1 VLFFFILLYLMNS
14 LQKFILGSIYCNN
27 LDSGQNS
34 RSIISYLKNKLD
46 VDQEF
51 YLDKINELEKT
62 GYLKIINGTFNP
74 QKPRNFVCHLSELG
88 RSSIKVVFV
97 GGVFDLLHP
106 GHIHTLKSAKS
117 YGDILVVIVATTSTA
132 LKLKK
137 DRNIYHDEK
146 QRQELVASLSF
157 VDLSCIGKEGTLY
170 DTVNFVKPDIIALGY
185 DQTHN
190 EKEIQKNC
198 LDLGL
203 KLNVI
208 RLSSPIP
215 KIKSTMIKK
224 SLGNTFY
231 DI

>member
-1 VLFFFILLYLMNS
+1 MNS

-27 LDSGQNS
+27 LNS
-34 RSIISYLKNKLD
+34 RHNLSSIISYLKNKMDLD
-46 VDQEF
+46 QDF
-51 YLDKINELEKT
+51 YLAKINELEKN
-62 GYLKIINGTFNP
+62 GYLKIITGAFNP
-74 QKPRNFVCHLSELG
+74 QKPNDVVCHLSEIG

-106 GHIHTLKSAKS
+106 GHILTLKSAKS

-137 DRNIYHDEK
+137 DRIIYHDEK

-157 VDLSCIGKEGTLY
+157 VDLSLIGKEGTLY
-170 DTVNFVKPDIIALGY
+170 DMVNFVKPDIVALGY

-198 LDLGL
+198 SELGL

-224 SLGNTFY
+224 GLGNSFY

>member
-1 VLFFFILLYLMNS
+1 MNS
-14 LQKFILGSIYCNN
+14 LEKFILGSIYCNN
-27 LDSGQNS
+27 LANVSNPV
-34 RSIISYLKNKLD
+34 SIIPYLKNKMDLD
-46 VDQEF
+46 NEF
-51 YLDKINELEKT
+51 YFAKIMDLEKH
-62 GYLKIINGTFNP
+62 GYVKIMNDRMDT
-74 QKPRNFVCHLSELG
+74 QKSNQIICCLSRLG
-88 RSSIKVVFV
+88 RSKVKVVFV

-117 YGDILVVIVATTSTA
+117 YGDILVVIVATTATA

-137 DRNIYHDEK
+137 NRNIYHDEV

-157 VDLSCIGKEGTLY
+157 VDLSLIGKEGTLY
-170 DTVNFVKPDIIALGY
+170 DTVSFVQPDIIALGY

-198 LDLGL
+198 LERGL
-203 KLNVI
+203 KLSIV

-231 DI
+231 DT

>member
-1 VLFFFILLYLMNS
+1 MNS
-14 LQKFILGSIYCNN
+14 LEKFILGSIYCNN
-27 LDSGQNS
+27 LANVSNPV
-34 RSIISYLKNKLD
+34 SIIPYLKKKMDLD
-46 VDQEF
+46 NEF
-51 YLDKINELEKT
+51 YFAKIMDLEKH
-62 GYLKIINGTFNP
+62 GYVKIMNDRMDT
-74 QKPRNFVCHLSELG
+74 QKSNQIICCLSRLG
-88 RSSIKVVFV
+88 RSKVKVVFV

-117 YGDILVVIVATTSTA
+117 YGDILVVIVATTATA

-137 DRNIYHDEK
+137 NRNIYHDEV
-146 QRQELVASLSF
+146 QRQELVGSLSF
-157 VDLSCIGKEGTLY
+157 VDLSLIGKEGTLY
-170 DTVNFVKPDIIALGY
+170 DTVSFVQPDIIALGY

-198 LDLGL
+198 LERGL
-203 KLNVI
+203 KLSIV

-231 DI
+231 DT

>member
-1 VLFFFILLYLMNS
+1 MNS

-27 LDSGQNS
+27 LANGSNPV
-34 RSIISYLKNKLD
+34 SIIPYLKNKMDLD
-46 VDQEF
+46 NEF
-51 YLDKINELEKT
+51 YFAEIMDLEKH
-62 GYLKIINGTFNP
+62 GYVKIMNDVLDI
-74 QKPRNFVCHLSELG
+74 QKSTQIICCLSGLG
-88 RSSIKVVFV
+88 RSKIKVVFV

-137 DRNIYHDEK
+137 NRNIYHDEV

-157 VDLSCIGKEGTLY
+157 VDLSLIGKEGTLY
-170 DTVNFVKPDIIALGY
+170 DTVSFVQPDIIALGY

-198 LDLGL
+198 LERGL
-203 KLNVI
+203 KLSIV

-231 DI
+231 DT

>member
-1 VLFFFILLYLMNS
+1 MNS
-14 LQKFILGSIYCNN
+14 LEKFILGSIYCNN
-27 LDSGQNS
+27 LANVSNPV
-34 RSIISYLKNKLD
+34 SIIPYLKNKMDLD
-46 VDQEF
+46 NEF
-51 YLDKINELEKT
+51 YFAKIMDLEKH
-62 GYLKIINGTFNP
+62 GYVKIMNDTRDT
-74 QKPRNFVCHLSELG
+74 QKSNQIICCLSRLG
-88 RSSIKVVFV
+88 RSKVKVVFV

-117 YGDILVVIVATTSTA
+117 YGDILVVIVATTATA

-137 DRNIYHDEK
+137 NRNIYHDEV

-157 VDLSCIGKEGTLY
+157 VDLSLIGKEGTLY
-170 DTVNFVKPDIIALGY
+170 DTVSFVQPDIIAIGY

-198 LDLGL
+198 LERGL
-203 KLNVI
+203 KLSIV

>member
-1 VLFFFILLYLMNS
+1 MNP

-27 LDSGQNS
+27 LDNGPNSGF
-34 RSIISYLKNKLD
+34 IIQYLKNKMDLD
-46 VDQEF
+46 KEF
-51 YLDKINELEKT
+51 YLDKIIDLEKH
-62 GYLKIINGTFNP
+62 GYLKIIDDKSNTQEP
-74 QKPRNFVCHLSELG
+74 KQITCCLSELG
-88 RSSIKVVFV
+88 RSKIKVVFV

-117 YGDILVVIVATTSTA
+117 YGDILVVVVATTSTA

-157 VDLSCIGKEGTLY
+157 VDLSLIGKEGTLY
-170 DTVNFVKPDIIALGY
+170 DTVSFVKPDIIALGY

-198 LDLGL
+198 LDRGL

-208 RLSSPIP
+208 RLSSPLP
-215 KIKSTMIKK
+215 KTKSTMIKK

>member
-1 VLFFFILLYLMNS
+1 MNP

-27 LDSGQNS
+27 LANGTNPV
-34 RSIISYLKNKLD
+34 SIIPYLKNKMDLD
-46 VDQEF
+46 NKF
-51 YLDKINELEKT
+51 YLDEIKDLEKH
-62 GYLKIINGTFNP
+62 GYVKVINDLSST
-74 QKPRNFVCHLSELG
+74 QKPNQIFCCLSELG
-88 RSSIKVVFV
+88 RSKIKVVFV

-117 YGDILVVIVATTSTA
+117 YGDILIVIVATTSTA

-137 DRNIYHDEK
+137 DRNIYHDEI

-157 VDLSCIGKEGTLY
+157 VDLSLIGKVGTLY
-170 DTVNFVKPDIIALGY
+170 DTVSFVQPDIIALGY

-198 LDLGL
+198 LDRGL

-224 SLGNTFY
+224 NLGNTFY

>member
-1 VLFFFILLYLMNS
+1 MNS
-14 LQKFILGSIYCNN
+14 LEKFILGSIYCNN
-27 LDSGQNS
+27 LANVSNPV
-34 RSIISYLKNKLD
+34 SIIPYLKNKMDLD
-46 VDQEF
+46 NEF
-51 YLDKINELEKT
+51 YFDKIMDLEKH
-62 GYLKIINGTFNP
+62 GYLKIMNDTMDT
-74 QKPRNFVCHLSELG
+74 QKSNQIICCLSGLG
-88 RSSIKVVFV
+88 RSKVKVVFV

-117 YGDILVVIVATTSTA
+117 YGDILVVIVATTATA

-137 DRNIYHDEK
+137 NRNIYHDEV

-157 VDLSCIGKEGTLY
+157 VDLSLIGKEGTLY
-170 DTVNFVKPDIIALGY
+170 DTVSFVQPDIIALGY

-198 LDLGL
+198 LERGL
-203 KLNVI
+203 KLSIV

-231 DI
+231 DT

>member
-1 VLFFFILLYLMNS
+1 MNS
-14 LQKFILGSIYCNN
+14 LEKFILGSIYCNN
-27 LDSGQNS
+27 LANGSNPV
-34 RSIISYLKNKLD
+34 SIIPYLKNKMDLD
-46 VDQEF
+46 NEF
-51 YLDKINELEKT
+51 YFDKIMDLEKH
-62 GYLKIINGTFNP
+62 GYLKIMKDTMDT
-74 QKPRNFVCHLSELG
+74 QKSNQIICCLSGLG
-88 RSSIKVVFV
+88 RSKIKVVFV

-137 DRNIYHDEK
+137 NRNIYHDEV

-157 VDLSCIGKEGTLY
+157 VDLSLIGKEGTLY
-170 DTVNFVKPDIIALGY
+170 DTVSFVQPDIIALGY

-198 LDLGL
+198 LERGL
-203 KLNVI
+203 KLSIV

-231 DI
+231 DT

>member
-1 VLFFFILLYLMNS
+1 MNS

-27 LDSGQNS
+27 LANGSNPV
-34 RSIISYLKNKLD
+34 SIIPYLKNKMDLD
-46 VDQEF
+46 NEF
-51 YLDKINELEKT
+51 YFAKIMDLKKN
-62 GYLKIINGTFNP
+62 GYVNIINDPLDT
-74 QKPRNFVCHLSELG
+74 QKPNQINCCLSGLG
-88 RSSIKVVFV
+88 RSKIKVVFV

-137 DRNIYHDEK
+137 NRNIYHDEV

-157 VDLSCIGKEGTLY
+157 VDLSLIGKEGTLY
-170 DTVNFVKPDIIALGY
+170 DTVSFVQPDIIALGY

-198 LDLGL
+198 LERGL
-203 KLNVI
+203 KLSIV

-215 KIKSTMIKK
+215 KIKSTLIKK

-231 DI
+231 DT

>member
-1 VLFFFILLYLMNS
+1 
-14 LQKFILGSIYCNN
+14 
-27 LDSGQNS
+27 
-34 RSIISYLKNKLD
+34 
-46 VDQEF
+46 
-51 YLDKINELEKT
+51 LEKH
-62 GYLKIINGTFNP
+62 GYVKIINDAMHT
-74 QKPRNFVCHLSELG
+74 QKSDQIICCLSRLG
-88 RSSIKVVFV
+88 RSKVKVVFV

-117 YGDILVVIVATTSTA
+117 YGDILVVIVATTATA

-137 DRNIYHDEK
+137 NRNIYHDEV

-157 VDLSCIGKEGTLY
+157 VDLSLIGKEGTLY
-170 DTVNFVKPDIIALGY
+170 DTVSFVQPDIIALGY

-198 LDLGL
+198 LERGL
-203 KLNVI
+203 KLSIV

-215 KIKSTMIKK
+215 QIKSTMIKK

-231 DI
+231 ET

>member
-1 VLFFFILLYLMNS
+1 M
-14 LQKFILGSIYCNN
+14 
-27 LDSGQNS
+27 
-34 RSIISYLKNKLD
+34 
-46 VDQEF
+46 
-51 YLDKINELEKT
+51 
-62 GYLKIINGTFNP
+62 
-74 QKPRNFVCHLSELG
+74 
-88 RSSIKVVFV
+88 
-97 GGVFDLLHP
+97 LHP

-157 VDLSCIGKEGTLY
+157 VDFSLIGKEGTLY

-208 RLSSPIP
+208 RLSSTIP

>member
-1 VLFFFILLYLMNS
+1 MNS
-14 LQKFILGSIYCNN
+14 LEKFILGSIYCNN
-27 LDSGQNS
+27 LANVSNPV
-34 RSIISYLKNKLD
+34 SIIPYLKNKMDLD
-46 VDQEF
+46 NEF
-51 YLDKINELEKT
+51 YFAKIMDLEKH
-62 GYLKIINGTFNP
+62 GYVKIMNDTMDS
-74 QKPRNFVCHLSELG
+74 QKSNQIICCLSGLG
-88 RSSIKVVFV
+88 RSKIKVVFV

-117 YGDILVVIVATTSTA
+117 YGDILVVIVATTATA

-137 DRNIYHDEK
+137 NRNIYHDEV

-157 VDLSCIGKEGTLY
+157 VDLSLIGKEGTLY
-170 DTVNFVKPDIIALGY
+170 DTVSFVQPDIIALGY

-198 LDLGL
+198 LERGL
-203 KLNVI
+203 KLSIV

-231 DI
+231 DT

>member
-1 VLFFFILLYLMNS
+1 MNS
-14 LQKFILGSIYCNN
+14 LEKFILGSIYCNN
-27 LDSGQNS
+27 LANVSNPV
-34 RSIISYLKNKLD
+34 SIIPYLKNKMDLD
-46 VDQEF
+46 NEF
-51 YLDKINELEKT
+51 YFAKIMDLEKH
-62 GYLKIINGTFNP
+62 GYVKIMNDRMDT
-74 QKPRNFVCHLSELG
+74 QKSNQIICCLSRLG
-88 RSSIKVVFV
+88 RSKVKVVFV

-117 YGDILVVIVATTSTA
+117 YGDILVVIVATTATA

-137 DRNIYHDEK
+137 NRNIYHDEV
-146 QRQELVASLSF
+146 QRQELVGSLSF
-157 VDLSCIGKEGTLY
+157 VDLSLIGKEGTLY
-170 DTVNFVKPDIIALGY
+170 DTVSFVQPDIIALGY

-198 LDLGL
+198 LERGL
-203 KLNVI
+203 KLSIV

-231 DI
+231 DT